1 MSMARTLVT
10 ILGLCLTSCSSLMPA
25 TSKPE
30 IRQLRVADHPDDAYH
45 RALRAVLSLG
55 ASITQQN
62 PQTRFLSAQLHNAVV
77 LNVLIMPKGEGS
89 RIDVQGTVLPNKLV
103 LGSFTEVDD
112 FIAAYQRQE

>member
-1 MSMARTLVT
+1 MSLARILVT
-10 ILGLCLTSCSSLMPA
+10 MLSLSLTACSSLMPA
-25 TSKPE
+25 ATKPE
-30 IRQLRVADHPDDAYH
+30 LRQLHVTDDPDHAYQ
-45 RALRAVLSLG
+45 RALRTALGMG

-62 PQTRFLSAQLHNAVV
+62 HQTRFLSAQLHNAVV
-77 LNVLIMPKGEGS
+77 LNVLVMPKGEGA